1 MRPQRHLVLLVK
13 APRLGAVKTRLAVD
27 IGMLKAWRFH
37 RASVAGT
44 LRRLGRDPRWRCW
57 LLVTP
62 DRFARPGR
70 PWPPHLAR
78 RPQGGG
84 DLGARMGR
92 ALNSM
97 PPGPVVIIGGDI
109 PEIEPGDIVQAFREL
124 SRKDMV
130 FGPSSDGG
138 YWLIGARRRPPPR
151 GLFQGVRWSSPFAL
165 ADTLA
170 NLGAHCRTALLRE
183 HDDIDDG
190 DDYRRWRAR
199 IKAAPRRRWRA
210 TWPG

>member
-44 LRRLGRDPRWRCW
+44 LHRLGRDRRWRCW

-109 PEIEPGDIVQAFREL
+109 PEIETGDIVQAFREL
-124 SRKDMV
+124 SRRDMV

-138 YWLIGARRRPPPR
+138 YWLIGARRRPPPH